1 MRGRTGR
8 HLGFALG
15 LIVGVSVVLAG
26 CGAASSGTGPSSEAE
41 ASGTTLTVFAAASLG
56 ESFEELADGFE
67 QENPGVE
74 VEYNVAGSSSLAEQ
88 ILAGAPAD
96 VFASA
101 DEPNMDTVVAA
112 GENSGEP
119 EPFATNV
126 LTLVTPADIPAD
138 SPDITSL
145 AEAAA
150 EGVKLVICA
159 PQVPC
164 GRAALDVAEDAGVE
178 LSPVSEEASVTDVL
192 GKVSSG
198 EADAGLVYVTDA
210 LSAGAGA
217 GAGTGARESVN
228 AIELENAGSA
238 VNTYPIT
245 VLDAAAENG
254 PEHPELAQ
262 RFVDYVLSEDGQS
275 VLEADGF
282 GAP

>member
-1 MRGRTGR
+1 MRGRTGH
-8 HLGFALG
+8 HLGVALG
-15 LIVGVSVVLAG
+15 LIVGSGVVLTG
-26 CGAASSGTGPSSEAE
+26 CSAPSSGSAE
-41 ASGTTLTVFAAASLG
+41 SGTTLTVFAAASLG
-56 ESFEELADGFE
+56 DSFEELAAGFE

-74 VEYNVAGSSSLAEQ
+74 VEYNIAGSSSLAEQ

-101 DEPNMDTVVAA
+101 DEPNMHTVVAA

-126 LTLVTPADIPAD
+126 LTLVTPADSPAD
-138 SPDITSL
+138 TPANTPGITSL
-145 AEAAA
+145 EDATA
-150 EGVKLVICA
+150 EGVKLVVCA

-178 LSPVSEEASVTDVL
+178 LSPVSEESSVTDVL
-192 GKVSSG
+192 GKVASG

-210 LSAGAGA
+210 LGAGA
-217 GAGTGARESVN
+217 GGSESVN
-228 AIELENAGSA
+228 AIELENAYSA

-245 VLDAAAENG
+245 VLAAAAENG

>member
-8 HLGFALG
+8 NRGLALG
-15 LIVGVSVVLAG
+15 LIVGSAIVGSGVVLAG
-26 CGAASSGTGPSSEAE
+26 CSASGSAE
-41 ASGTTLTVFAAASLG
+41 SGTTLTVFAAASLG
-56 ESFEELADGFE
+56 DSFEELAAGFE

-101 DEPNMDTVVAA
+101 DEPNMHTVVAA

-138 SPDITSL
+138 TSADIPDITSL
-145 AEAAA
+145 EDAAA
-150 EGVKLVICA
+150 EGVKLVVCA

-192 GKVSSG
+192 GKVTSG

-210 LSAGAGA
+210 LGA
-217 GAGTGARESVN
+217 GARESVN
-228 AIELENAGSA
+228 AIELENAHSA

-245 VLDAAAENG
+245 VLAAAAENG
-254 PEHPELAQ
+254 PKHPELAQ